1 MKRLSI
7 VLSLVVLLTL
17 TLVTPALAA
26 APPNDTYAGRTTI
39 AGLPFSETLDTTEAT
54 TDADD
59 AEWNATCGA
68 PATDASVW
76 YEWTADSDGTFIV
89 DATDSDYT
97 VGITVAIGA
106 PGAFEL
112 VACGP
117 DALAFEAVDGET
129 YAIVAFDDQF
139 DGGGNGGSLSIVVDV
154 PPPPPVVDVSVDPVA
169 SFDAQTG
176 SVTVTGTV
184 TCTGEA
190 NFGFIE
196 LQLRQR
202 AGRLIINGFGFA
214 EFTCDGTTQSWSAE
228 VFGDNGLFRGG
239 HAASVTFA
247 VACGILECSEDV
259 EEVTIRIRG

>member
-7 VLSLVVLLTL
+7 VLSLVVLFSL

-26 APPNDTYAGRTTI
+26 APANDTYAGRTTI
-39 AGLPFSETLDTTEAT
+39 GGLPFSETIDTSEAT

-76 YEWTADSDGTFIV
+76 YEWTADGDSILIA
-89 DATDSDYT
+89 DASGSDYT
-97 VGITVAIGA
+97 VGITVVTGA
-106 PGAFEL
+106 PGTFEL

-117 DALAFEAVDGET
+117 DALAFEAIDGET
-129 YAIVAFDDQF
+129 YSIVAFDDQF
-139 DGGGNGGSLSIVVDV
+139 DGAGNGGSLSLLVDV
-154 PPPPPVVDVSVDPVA
+154 APPPPVVDVTVDPVA
-169 SFDAQTG
+169 SFDAHTG

-184 TCTGEA
+184 TCTGTTDL
-190 NFGFIE
+190 GFID

-202 AGRLIINGFGFA
+202 AGRVIINGYGFA
-214 EFTCDGTTQSWSAE
+214 EFVCDGTTQPWSAE

-239 HAASVTFA
+239 RAASVTFA
-247 VACGILECSEDV
+247 VACGVVECGADV